1 MFLIK
6 KNYYCIVY
14 LQVENIIRWR
24 KKNNE
29 DGIEVSDEFGKFIR
43 ESNVR
48 VVRWSDGRFDFFI
61 S

>member
-6 KNYYCIVY
+6 KIIIVF

-29 DGIEVSDEFGKFIR
+29 DGIEVIDEFGKFIR